1 MSLDF
6 NDVKI
11 PVFERWFGSWQVS
24 VNRRGFATSELS
36 AAYDAEAG
44 LWEEKIARLG
54 FPGGY
59 RRLVRAVLPALSDG
73 AGQQLDVL
81 DCGIGTGTLS
91 LAFAAEVRQPYAL
104 SAVDIS
110 PCMLS
115 EACGNLRHNGVSVD
129 ASVSDIRDMPH
140 PGNRFDLVM
149 CAHVIEHLPD
159 PKAALQEIHRVL
171 KPGGHLL
178 LVATRKSWIGAY
190 IQLKWRTH
198 RLSQDKIAG
207 WLKESGLEV
216 LEVPETGQGRWMQSW
231 STAFLARKIIN

>member
-1 MSLDF
+1 MMP
-6 NDVKI
+6 KQG
-11 PVFERWFGSWQVS
+11 FG
-24 VNRRGFATSELS
+24 
-36 AAYDAEAG
+36 
-44 LWEEKIARLG
+44 KKRLHGSG
-54 FPGGY
+54 FPEATDGLCVRFF
-59 RRLVRAVLPALSDG
+59 RRFLTGPGSNWTS
-73 AGQQLDVL
+73 L

-115 EACGNLRHNGVSVD
+115 EACGNLRDNGVSVD

-207 WLKESGLEV
+207 WLEDSGLEV